1 MRYNGPSRHH
11 RGNPPCAGT
20 PTRPYAPPYSS
31 GNARHAGPTSQEGLP
46 NRVDLDAHGLR
57 VYRVARQGP
66 GTRNEQRP
74 LEHAAV
80 GAEGAEGRARR
91 QGLLDPAREGTGRPG
106 APVLAALVGASTSQM
121 VRGVHVEV
129 HPRQTQFH
137 PRRRPAR
144 GLPRVIHHNIAYVGK
159 VNAHAPA

>member
-46 NRVDLDAHGLR
+46 DRVDLDAHSLR

-66 GTRNEQRP
+66 GTRNEQ
-74 LEHAAV
+74 
-80 GAEGAEGRARR
+80 
-91 QGLLDPAREGTGRPG
+91 
-106 APVLAALVGASTSQM
+106 
-121 VRGVHVEV
+121 
-129 HPRQTQFH
+129 
-137 PRRRPAR
+137 
-144 GLPRVIHHNIAYVGK
+144 
-159 VNAHAPA
+159 